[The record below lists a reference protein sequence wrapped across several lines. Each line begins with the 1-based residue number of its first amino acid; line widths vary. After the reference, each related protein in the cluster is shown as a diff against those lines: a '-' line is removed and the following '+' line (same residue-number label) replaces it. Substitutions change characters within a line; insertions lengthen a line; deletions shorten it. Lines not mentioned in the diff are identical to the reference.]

1 MKALALALSLFVVV
15 GLCAQTGTQT
25 TPDQLSP
32 GTNVPV
38 TPQTL
43 YYVCVPIPG
52 TGTPGKYA
60 CQVAVFPQA
69 TTSIVNGQL
78 TITIPLTTGPQGLQ
92 GLQGV
97 TGPAGTNG
105 INFMLGKM
113 TTLATTTATT
123 TGQTLTLSAAPVG
136 ATDVNIWCFKNG
148 QRLTITNG
156 DFSVAGTTVTFV
168 QAMQIGANLVCSY

>member
-1 MKALALALSLFVVV
+1 MKLMKALALSLFVTV

-97 TGPAGTNG
+97 TGPAGTAG
-105 INFMLGKM
+105 
-113 TTLATTTATT
+113 TA
-123 TGQTLTLSAAPVG
+123 GAPG
-136 ATDVNIWCFKNG
+136 ATGLQGLQGLQGVTG
-148 QRLTITNG
+148 PAGTAGTAGAPGATGLQGLQGLQGVTGPAGTNG
-156 DFSVAGTTVTFV
+156 RSEE
-168 QAMQIGANLVCSY
+168 